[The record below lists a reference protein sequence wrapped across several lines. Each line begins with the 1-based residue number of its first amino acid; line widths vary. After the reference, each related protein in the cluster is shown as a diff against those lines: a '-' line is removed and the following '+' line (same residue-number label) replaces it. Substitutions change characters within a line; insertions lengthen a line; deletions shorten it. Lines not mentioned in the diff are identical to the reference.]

1 MNDHWAYHH
10 IGGWRRI
17 VRDPGAI
24 RAKPFMLKTPS
35 FVLDGQGPLFKQIGR
50 SVTEQILKGF
60 YKQGEKL
67 PSEAKLS
74 EIFSASRQT
83 INKAISELA
92 QNGLVDRK
100 RRAGTIIS
108 WQFQER
114 FALPL
119 RDISEEVV
127 TAHRS
132 YAFRVLARRILH
144 NGRDGATWAA
154 LPDGARLLY
163 LETIHTADGQPVQ
176 LESRIINIDAVP
188 HVEHETFRAV
198 SPSRW
203 LLGNIPWSEVEH
215 TVRATNA
222 DGDLALK
229 LAVAEGAALLVVERR
244 TFHRAQPITVV
255 HLTYPG
261 DRFSINGRWSL
272 VPSAPR
278 GPATPRKRRSG

>member
-1 MNDHWAYHH
+1 
-10 IGGWRRI
+10 
-17 VRDPGAI
+17 
-24 RAKPFMLKTPS
+24 MLKTPS
-35 FVLDGQGPLFKQIGR
+35 FILDGQGPLFKQIGR
-50 SVTEQILKGF
+50 SVTEQILKGR
-60 YKQGEKL
+60 YKRGEKL
-67 PSEAKLS
+67 PSEAELT
-74 EIFSASRQT
+74 EIFRASRQT

-92 QNGLVDRK
+92 KNGLVDRK

-119 RDISEEVV
+119 LDISEEVV
-127 TAHRS
+127 AANQS
-132 YAFRVLARRILH
+132 YAFHILARRILR
-144 NGRDGATWAA
+144 NGRNGATWTA

-163 LETIHTADGQPVQ
+163 IETIHTADGRPVQ
-176 LESRIINIDAVP
+176 LETRYINIDAVP
-188 HVEHETFRAV
+188 HVEQEMFRDV

-229 LAVAEGAALLVVERR
+229 LAVVEGGALLVIERQ
-244 TFHRAQPITVV
+244 TFHGAKPITLV

-261 DRFSINGRWSL
+261 NRCSIRGRWSV
-272 VPSAPR
+272 VPPETRGTAKPPPR
-278 GPATPRKRRSG
+278 GIARRSG